1 MYISTTIIIDNS
13 PVLSSKY
20 PLLESLSIETSDLK
34 NNPLHM
40 IKLKNIMKTFTFVL
54 EDNETEMDIV
64 CSVGRGKKLKY
75 LLRIIYDTIDSNRI

>member
-13 PVLSSKY
+13 PVLSSNY

-40 IKLKNIMKTFTFVL
+40 IKLNTIMKEVACVL
-54 EDNETEMDIV
+54 ENSKIEMDIF
-64 CSVGRGKKLKY
+64 CWAGRGGGGV
-75 LLRIIYDTIDSNRI
+75 